1 MSLEIPHGDYG
12 VSSGNNGFNTN
23 LFGVTKMGNA
33 QNLGL
38 DAYLRISQLVSGR
51 FVPFS
56 KPTVWRKV
64 REGTFP
70 APVKLSAGVTA
81 WKLSDIQEWQ
91 RAQAEAASAQ

>member
-1 MSLEIPHGDYG
+1 
-12 VSSGNNGFNTN
+12 
-23 LFGVTKMGNA
+23 MGNA

-38 DAYLRISQLVSGR
+38 EAYLRISQLISGR

-91 RAQAEAASAQ
+91 RAQAKPESEQ